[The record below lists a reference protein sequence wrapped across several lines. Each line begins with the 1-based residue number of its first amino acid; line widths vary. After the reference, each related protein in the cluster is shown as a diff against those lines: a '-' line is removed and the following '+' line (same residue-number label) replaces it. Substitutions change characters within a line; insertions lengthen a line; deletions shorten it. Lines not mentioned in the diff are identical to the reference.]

1 MSPLASLR
9 LYRPNRCGLSPR
21 LGRALTCTFLYKYGW
36 RTVMLR
42 PSMLYKP
49 APTLKLIIDALFFY
63 DLFFLLYWDFL
74 VRLAQ
79 LLSHFSLT
87 LSSHTVDGWGN
98 GNMFDV
104 WKTEWWAS
112 WNTLLPSRD
121 PFRASLI
128 LSASARMLIRI
139 AYWSCS
145 IWHLRCAIFNVS
157 LP

>member
-9 LYRPNRCGLSPR
+9 LYRPNRCGLSPK
-21 LGRALTCTFLYKYGW
+21 LGHALTCTFLYKYGW
-36 RTVMLR
+36 LTVRLR
-42 PSMLYKP
+42 SSLI
-49 APTLKLIIDALFFY
+49 IIDAMFFLY

-79 LLSHFSLT
+79 LLSLFSLT
-87 LSSHTVDGWGN
+87 LRSHTVDGWGN
-98 GNMFDV
+98 RNMFDV

-112 WNTLLPSRD
+112 WNKLLPSRH

-128 LSASARMLIRI
+128 LSAFARMLIRI
-139 AYWSCS
+139 AYRSCS
-145 IWHLRCAIFNVS
+145 IWHLRCAIFNFS